1 LDNMDLDAL
10 EEHLG
15 YHFGRREL
23 LTRALTHSSFANELK
38 LNYDGDYERMEFLG
52 DAVLELVSSD
62 YLYKKYPDKPEG
74 ELSRKRAS
82 MVCEPALAY
91 CAREISL
98 QDYIRL
104 GRGEES
110 TGGRNRDSITSD
122 VLEAVI
128 GGIYL
133 DSGFEDAKEFV
144 CRVIMNDLEDKRI
157 FYDSKT
163 MLQEKVQQKD
173 SGDVHY
179 EIIAE
184 SGPDHN
190 KQFTAQVVIGGR
202 RLSTGTGHNKKAA
215 EQQAAYNEL
224 VSMKQD

>member
-1 LDNMDLDAL
+1 
-10 EEHLG
+10 
-15 YHFGRREL
+15 
-23 LTRALTHSSFANELK
+23 
-38 LNYDGDYERMEFLG
+38 
-52 DAVLELVSSD
+52 
-62 YLYKKYPDKPEG
+62 
-74 ELSRKRAS
+74 
-82 MVCEPALAY
+82 
-91 CAREISL
+91 
-98 QDYIRL
+98 
-104 GRGEES
+104 
-110 TGGRNRDSITSD
+110 
-122 VLEAVI
+122 
-128 GGIYL
+128 
-133 DSGFEDAKEFV
+133 
-144 CRVIMNDLEDKRI
+144 
-157 FYDSKT
+157 

>member
-1 LDNMDLDAL
+1 MDNMDLDAL